1 MDDLFL
7 PRHTQAMD
15 VVLPTVVDPLGEALH
30 FLRMSGI
37 FYSRSE
43 FTAPWALAMPPMRGF
58 LMLHVVTSGQC
69 WLEVEGIP
77 NRLLQTGDLAL
88 VPRGEG
94 HQIASEPGKKGANL
108 FKIPRD
114 QVSER
119 YEILRLGGGGAPTT
133 VVCGVFQ
140 FDQPA
145 AFHLAT
151 LLPRMILVASEN
163 SHNTEWIQSTLRMMA
178 SEAKELRPGGETV
191 ITRLADILVI
201 HTIRSWIAQDPTAQT
216 GWLGALQDKQIGRVI
231 SLVHRDPARGWTLES
246 LAGEVAMSRSAFA
259 ARFTELVGEP
269 AMHYVTR
276 CKMHTA
282 LAWLREQNFS
292 VSEVSYR
299 LGYESEAAFSRA
311 FKRYVGVPPGV
322 ARKNRETTP
331 LPAASPLARSG

>member
-1 MDDLFL
+1 MKIEL
-7 PRHTQAMD
+7 PK
-15 VVLPTVVDPLGEALH
+15 VIDPLGEALH
-30 FLRMSGI
+30 FLRISGI
-37 FYSRSE
+37 FYARSE

-69 WLEVEGIP
+69 WLEVDGIP
-77 NRLLQTGDLAL
+77 NRLLRAGDLAL

-94 HQIASEPGKKGANL
+94 HQIAGKPGRKGAEL
-108 FKIPRD
+108 FKIPRER
-114 QVSER
+114 VSER

-133 VVCGVFQ
+133 LVCGVFQ

-151 LLPRMILVASEN
+151 LLPRTIVVEN
-163 SHNTEWIQSTLRMMA
+163 RDSHHTEWIQSTLRMMA

-201 HTIRSWIAQDPTAQT
+201 HAIRSWISRDPTAQT
-216 GWLGALQDKQIGRVI
+216 GWLGALHDKHIGRVI
-231 SLVHRDPARGWTLES
+231 SLVHRDPARTWTLES
-246 LAGEVAMSRSAFA
+246 LACEVAMSRSAFA
-259 ARFTELVGEP
+259 ARFTQLVGEP

-282 LAWLREQNFS
+282 LAWIREQNCS
-292 VSEVSYR
+292 VGELSHR

-311 FKRYVGVPPGV
+311 FKRYTGVSPGA
-322 ARKNRETTP
+322 ARKDKETE
-331 LPAASPLARSG
+331 LFPLASQLTRRD